1 MSTITYT
8 QHALSLPSLGRG
20 SHLVTDHVVS
30 SLPQI
35 RDVKCGLLH
44 LFLQHTCCALSMNE
58 NWDDDVRKDMSD
70 ALDGIVVEDKGAFSS
85 GAGEGVGWE
94 IRSGERYRVLEMG
107 CAYGVVAKLQLED

>member
-1 MSTITYT
+1 
-8 QHALSLPSLGRG
+8 
-20 SHLVTDHVVS
+20 
-30 SLPQI
+30 
-35 RDVKCGLLH
+35 
-44 LFLQHTCCALSMNE
+44 MNE